1 MRILL
6 VEDEI
11 QLLNAYV
18 KGLKQDGYAID
29 TANNGDDAVELC
41 TINTYDLIVLDINLP
56 KLNGIEVLKQVRALN
71 ESVKII
77 IVSANRS
84 IDQRIE
90 GLDLGANDYLTK
102 PFDFLELKA
111 RIRALL
117 RRDFI
122 SQPNVLSVGDFT
134 VDLNLHQVSFLG
146 KQILLTLKEYTILT
160 YLITNRERIISSE
173 ELLEKCWNDE
183 ADPFSEAMRVH
194 IYALRKKIQEATR
207 RDDIIQTVK
216 DVGYRFNP

>member
-6 VEDEI
+6 VEDET

-29 TANNGDDAVELC
+29 TADNGDDAVELC
-41 TINTYDLIVLDINLP
+41 SINTYDLIVLDINLP
-56 KLNGIEVLKQVRALN
+56 RLNGIEVLKQVRILN

-84 IDQRIE
+84 IEQRIE

-102 PFDFLELKA
+102 PFDFQELKA

-122 SQPNVLSVGDFT
+122 SQPNVLIIGEFT
-134 VDLNLHQVSFLG
+134 IDLNLHHIAYQG
-146 KQILLTLKEYTILT
+146 KQIILTLKEYTILT
-160 YLITNRERIISSE
+160 YLIQNRERIVSSE
-173 ELLEKCWNDE
+173 ELLDKCWNDE

-194 IYALRKKIQEATR
+194 IYALRKKIQEITQ
-207 RDDIIQTVK
+207 RDDVIQTVK
-216 DVGYRFNP
+216 GVGYRFNP

>member
-6 VEDEI
+6 VEDET

-18 KGLKQDGYAID
+18 KGLRQDGYAID
-29 TANNGDDAVELC
+29 TADNGEDAVELC
-41 TINTYDLIVLDINLP
+41 SINTYDLIVLDINLP
-56 KLNGIEVLKQVRALN
+56 KLNGIEVLKQVRILN

-84 IDQRIE
+84 IEQRIE

-102 PFDFLELKA
+102 PFDFQELKA

-122 SQPNVLSVGDFT
+122 SSPNVLTLGEFT
-134 VDLNLHQVSFLG
+134 IDLNLHHITYQG
-146 KQILLTLKEYTILT
+146 KQIILTLKEYTILT
-160 YLITNRERIISSE
+160 YLIQNRETHRQFRRAVGKM
-173 ELLEKCWNDE
+173 LE
-183 ADPFSEAMRVH
+183 
-194 IYALRKKIQEATR
+194 R
-207 RDDIIQTVK
+207 RSRSLQ
-216 DVGYRFNP
+216 

>member
-6 VEDEI
+6 VEDET
-11 QLLNAYV
+11 QLLSAYV

-29 TANNGDDAVELC
+29 TASDGATAVELC
-41 TINTYDLIVLDINLP
+41 EINTYDLVVLDINLP
-56 KLNGIEVLKQVRALN
+56 KLNGIEVLKQVRTLN
-71 ESVKII
+71 KSVKII

-102 PFDFLELKA
+102 PFDFQELRA

-122 SQPNVLSVGDFT
+122 SQPKVLSINDFNI
-134 VDLNLHQVSFLG
+134 DLNLHQITYQG
-146 KQILLTLKEYTILT
+146 KMILLTLKEYTILT
-160 YLITNRERIISSE
+160 YLIQNRERIISSE

-194 IYALRKKIQEATR
+194 IYALRKKIQEATH
-207 RDDIIQTVK
+207 RDDVIQTVK
-216 DVGYRFNP
+216 GVGYRFNP

>member
-6 VEDEI
+6 VEDES

-29 TANNGDDAVELC
+29 TASDGATAVELC
-41 TINTYDLIVLDINLP
+41 EINTYDLVVLDINLP
-56 KLNGIEVLKQVRALN
+56 KLNGIEVLKQVRTLN
-71 ESVKII
+71 KSVKII

-84 IDQRIE
+84 IEQRIE

-102 PFDFLELKA
+102 PFDFQELRA

-122 SQPNVLSVGDFT
+122 SQPKVLSINDFNI
-134 VDLNLHQVSFLG
+134 DLNLHQITYQG
-146 KQILLTLKEYTILT
+146 KMILLTLKEYTILT
-160 YLITNRERIISSE
+160 YLIQNRERIISSE

-194 IYALRKKIQEATR
+194 IYALRKKIQEATQ
-207 RDDIIQTVK
+207 RDDVIQTVK
-216 DVGYRFNP
+216 GVGYRFNP

>member
-6 VEDEI
+6 VEDES

-29 TANNGDDAVELC
+29 TASDGASAVELC
-41 TINTYDLIVLDINLP
+41 EINTYDLVVLDINLP
-56 KLNGIEVLKQVRALN
+56 KLNGIEVLKQVRTLN
-71 ESVKII
+71 KSVKII

-84 IDQRIE
+84 IEQRIE

-102 PFDFLELKA
+102 PFDFLELRA

-122 SQPNVLSVGDFT
+122 SQPKVLSINDFNI
-134 VDLNLHQVSFLG
+134 DLNLHQITYQG
-146 KQILLTLKEYTILT
+146 KMILLTLKEYTILT
-160 YLITNRERIISSE
+160 YLIQNRERIISSE
-173 ELLEKCWNDE
+173 ELLETCWNDE

-194 IYALRKKIQEATR
+194 IYALRKKIQEATQ
-207 RDDIIQTVK
+207 RDDVIQTVK
-216 DVGYRFNP
+216 GVGYRFNP

>member
-6 VEDEI
+6 VEDES

-29 TANNGDDAVELC
+29 TASDGASAVELC
-41 TINTYDLIVLDINLP
+41 EINTYDLVVLDINLP

-71 ESVKII
+71 KSVKII

-84 IDQRIE
+84 IEQRIE

-102 PFDFLELKA
+102 PFDFLELRA

-122 SQPNVLSVGDFT
+122 SQPKVLSINDFNI
-134 VDLNLHQVSFLG
+134 DLNLHQITYHG
-146 KQILLTLKEYTILT
+146 KMILLTLKEYTILT
-160 YLITNRERIISSE
+160 YLIQNRERIISSE

-194 IYALRKKIQEATR
+194 IYALRKKIQEATQ
-207 RDDIIQTVK
+207 RDDVIQTVK
-216 DVGYRFNP
+216 GVGYRFNP

>member
-1 MRILL
+1 MRLL
-6 VEDEI
+6 LIEDET

-29 TANNGDDAVELC
+29 TAKDGLEAVELC
-41 TINTYDLIVLDINLP
+41 EINTYDLIVLDINLP

-84 IDQRIE
+84 IEQRIE

-102 PFDFLELKA
+102 PFDFEELKA

-122 SQPNVLSVGDFT
+122 SQPNILTLNDFRF
-134 VDLNLHQVSFLG
+134 DLNLHQITYKDKLM
-146 KQILLTLKEYTILT
+146 ILTLKEYTILT
-160 YLITNRERIISSE
+160 YLVQNRDRIISSE

-194 IYALRKKIQEATR
+194 IYALRKKIQETTH
-207 RDDIIQTVK
+207 RDDVIQTVK
-216 DVGYRFNP
+216 GVGYRFNS

>member
-1 MRILL
+1 MRLLL
-6 VEDEI
+6 VEDES

-29 TANNGDDAVELC
+29 MAANGEDAVELC
-41 TINTYDLIVLDINLP
+41 SINTYDLIVLDLNLP

-102 PFDFLELKA
+102 PFDFAELKA

-122 SQPNVLSVGDFT
+122 SQPNVLTVGAFT
-134 VDLNLHQVSFLG
+134 IDLNLHQISHQG
-146 KQILLTLKEYTILT
+146 KLLILTLKEYTILT
-160 YLITNRERIISSE
+160 YLIQNKDRIVSSE

-194 IYALRKKIQEATR
+194 IYALRKKIQEATQ
-207 RDDIIQTVK
+207 RDDVIQTVK
-216 DVGYRFNP
+216 GVGYRFNP

>member
-6 VEDEI
+6 VEDES

-29 TANNGDDAVELC
+29 TASDGASAVELC
-41 TINTYDLIVLDINLP
+41 EINTYDLVVLDINLP
-56 KLNGIEVLKQVRALN
+56 KLNGIEVLKQVRTLN
-71 ESVKII
+71 KSVKII

-84 IDQRIE
+84 IEQRIE

-102 PFDFLELKA
+102 PFDFQELRA

-122 SQPNVLSVGDFT
+122 SQPKVLSINDFNI
-134 VDLNLHQVSFLG
+134 DLNLHQITYQG
-146 KQILLTLKEYTILT
+146 KMILLTLKEYTILT
-160 YLITNRERIISSE
+160 YLIQNRERIISSE

-194 IYALRKKIQEATR
+194 IYALRKKIQEATQ
-207 RDDIIQTVK
+207 RDDVIQTVK
-216 DVGYRFNP
+216 GVGYRFNP

>member
-56 KLNGIEVLKQVRALN
+56 KLNGIEVLKQVRTLN

-134 VDLNLHQVSFLG
+134 VDLNLHHVSFQG

-160 YLITNRERIISSE
+160 YLISNRERIISSE

-194 IYALRKKIQEATR
+194 IYALRKKIQETTR

-216 DVGYRFNP
+216 GVGYRFNP

>member
-1 MRILL
+1 MRLLL
-6 VEDEI
+6 VEDES
-11 QLLNAYV
+11 QLLYAYV

-29 TANNGDDAVELC
+29 MASNGEDAVELC
-41 TINTYDLIVLDINLP
+41 SINTYDLIVLDLNLP

-102 PFDFLELKA
+102 PFDFAELKA

-122 SQPNVLSVGDFT
+122 SQPNVLSVGAFNI
-134 VDLNLHQVSFLG
+134 DLNLHQISHQG
-146 KQILLTLKEYTILT
+146 KQLILTLKEYTILT
-160 YLITNRERIISSE
+160 YLIQNRDRIVSSE

-194 IYALRKKIQEATR
+194 IYALRKKIQEATH
-207 RDDIIQTVK
+207 RDDVIQTVK
-216 DVGYRFNP
+216 GVGYRFNP

>member
-6 VEDEI
+6 VEDET

-29 TANNGDDAVELC
+29 TASDGLEALELC
-41 TINTYDLIVLDINLP
+41 SINTYDLLVLDINLP
-56 KLNGIEVLKQVRALN
+56 KLNGIEVLKQVRVLN
-71 ESVKII
+71 ASVKII

-84 IDQRIE
+84 IEQRIE

-102 PFDFLELKA
+102 PFDFKELKA

-117 RRDFI
+117 RRDFT
-122 SQPNVLSVGDFT
+122 SQPNVLSIKDFII
-134 VDLNLHQVSFLG
+134 DLNLHHIAYRD
-146 KQILLTLKEYTILT
+146 KQIILTLKEYTILT
-160 YLITNRERIISSE
+160 YLIQNRERIISSE

-194 IYALRKKIQEATR
+194 IYALRKKIQEATQ
-207 RDDIIQTVK
+207 RDDVIQTVK
-216 DVGYRFNP
+216 GVGYRFNP

>member
-56 KLNGIEVLKQVRALN
+56 KLNGIEVLKQVRTLN

-194 IYALRKKIQEATR
+194 IYALRKKIQEATH
-207 RDDIIQTVK
+207 RDDVIQTVK
-216 DVGYRFNP
+216 GVGYRFNP

>member
-6 VEDEI
+6 VEDES

-29 TANNGDDAVELC
+29 TASDGASAVELC
-41 TINTYDLIVLDINLP
+41 EINTYDLVVLDINLP

-71 ESVKII
+71 KSVKII

-84 IDQRIE
+84 IEQRIE

-102 PFDFLELKA
+102 PFDFLELRA

-122 SQPNVLSVGDFT
+122 SQPKVLSINDFNI
-134 VDLNLHQVSFLG
+134 DLNLHQITYQG
-146 KQILLTLKEYTILT
+146 KMILLTLKEYTILT
-160 YLITNRERIISSE
+160 YLIQNRERIISSE

-194 IYALRKKIQEATR
+194 IYALRKKIQEATQ
-207 RDDIIQTVK
+207 RDDVIQTVK
-216 DVGYRFNP
+216 GVGYRFNP

>member
-1 MRILL
+1 MRVLL

-56 KLNGIEVLKQVRALN
+56 KLNGIEVLKQVRTLN

-134 VDLNLHQVSFLG
+134 VDLNLHQVSFQG

-160 YLITNRERIISSE
+160 YLISNRERIISSE
-173 ELLEKCWNDE
+173 ELLEKCWNDD

-194 IYALRKKIQEATR
+194 IYALRKKIQETTR

-216 DVGYRFNP
+216 GVGYRFNP

>member
-6 VEDEI
+6 VEDES
-11 QLLNAYV
+11 QLLSAYV

-29 TANNGDDAVELC
+29 TASDGATAVELC
-41 TINTYDLIVLDINLP
+41 EINTYDLVVLDINLP
-56 KLNGIEVLKQVRALN
+56 KLNGIEVLKQVRSLN
-71 ESVKII
+71 KSVKII

-84 IDQRIE
+84 IEQRIE

-102 PFDFLELKA
+102 PFDFQELRA

-122 SQPNVLSVGDFT
+122 SQPKVLSINDFNI
-134 VDLNLHQVSFLG
+134 DLNLHQITYQG
-146 KQILLTLKEYTILT
+146 KMILLTLKEYTILT
-160 YLITNRERIISSE
+160 YLIQNRERIISSE

-183 ADPFSEAMRVH
+183 SDPFSEAMRVH
-194 IYALRKKIQEATR
+194 IYALRKKIQEATH
-207 RDDIIQTVK
+207 RDDVIQTVK
-216 DVGYRFNP
+216 GVGYRFNP

>member
-6 VEDEI
+6 VEDES
-11 QLLNAYV
+11 QLLSAYV

-29 TANNGDDAVELC
+29 TAGDGTTAVELC
-41 TINTYDLIVLDINLP
+41 EINTYDLVVLDINLP
-56 KLNGIEVLKQVRALN
+56 KLNGIEVLKQVRSLN
-71 ESVKII
+71 KSVKII

-84 IDQRIE
+84 IEQRIE

-102 PFDFLELKA
+102 PFDFQELRA

-122 SQPNVLSVGDFT
+122 SQPKVLSINDFNI
-134 VDLNLHQVSFLG
+134 DLNLHQITYQG
-146 KQILLTLKEYTILT
+146 KMILLTLKEYTILT
-160 YLITNRERIISSE
+160 YLIQNRERIISSE

-194 IYALRKKIQEATR
+194 IYALRKKIQEATH
-207 RDDIIQTVK
+207 RDDVIQTVK
-216 DVGYRFNP
+216 GVGYRFNP

>member
-1 MRILL
+1 MRLLL
-6 VEDEI
+6 VEDES

-29 TANNGDDAVELC
+29 MASNGEDAVELC
-41 TINTYDLIVLDINLP
+41 SINTYDLIVLDLNLP

-102 PFDFLELKA
+102 PFDFAELKA

-122 SQPNVLSVGDFT
+122 SQPNVLSVGAFNI
-134 VDLNLHQVSFLG
+134 DLNLHQISHQG
-146 KQILLTLKEYTILT
+146 KQLILTLKEYTILT
-160 YLITNRERIISSE
+160 YLIQNRDRIVSSE

-194 IYALRKKIQEATR
+194 IYALRKKIQEATH
-207 RDDIIQTVK
+207 RDDVIQTVK
-216 DVGYRFNP
+216 GVGYRFNP

>member
-1 MRILL
+1 MRLLL
-6 VEDEI
+6 VEDET

-18 KGLKQDGYAID
+18 KGLKQEGYAID
-29 TANNGDDAVELC
+29 TASDGATAVELC
-41 TINTYDLIVLDINLP
+41 EINTYDLVVLDINIP
-56 KLNGIEVLKQVRALN
+56 KLNGIEVLKQVRSLN
-71 ESVKII
+71 KSVKII

-84 IDQRIE
+84 IEQRIE

-102 PFDFLELKA
+102 PFDFQELRA

-122 SQPNVLSVGDFT
+122 SQPNVFVVKEFNI
-134 VDLNLHQVSFLG
+134 DLNLHQITFQG
-146 KQILLTLKEYTILT
+146 KLIILTLKEYTILT
-160 YLITNRERIISSE
+160 YLIQHRERIISSE

-194 IYALRKKIQEATR
+194 IYALRKKIQEATQ
-207 RDDIIQTVK
+207 RDDVIQTVK
-216 DVGYRFNP
+216 GVGYRFNP

>member
-6 VEDEI
+6 VEDES

-29 TANNGDDAVELC
+29 TAGDGASAVELC
-41 TINTYDLIVLDINLP
+41 EINTYDLVVLDINLP
-56 KLNGIEVLKQVRALN
+56 KLNGIEVLKQVRTLN
-71 ESVKII
+71 KSVKII

-84 IDQRIE
+84 IEQRIE

-102 PFDFLELKA
+102 PFDFQELRA

-122 SQPNVLSVGDFT
+122 SQPKVLTINDFNI
-134 VDLNLHQVSFLG
+134 DLNLHQITYQG
-146 KQILLTLKEYTILT
+146 KMILLTLKEYTILT
-160 YLITNRERIISSE
+160 YLIQNRERIISSE

-194 IYALRKKIQEATR
+194 IYALRKKIQEATQ
-207 RDDIIQTVK
+207 RDDVIQTVK
-216 DVGYRFNP
+216 GVGYRFNP

>member
-6 VEDEI
+6 VEDET

-29 TANNGDDAVELC
+29 TASDGLEALELC
-41 TINTYDLIVLDINLP
+41 SINTYDLLVLDINLP
-56 KLNGIEVLKQVRALN
+56 KLNGIEVLQQVRSFNA
-71 ESVKII
+71 SVKII

-84 IDQRIE
+84 IEQRIE

-102 PFDFLELKA
+102 PFDFQELKA

-122 SQPNVLSVGDFT
+122 SQPNVLSIKDFT
-134 VDLNLHQVSFLG
+134 IDLNLHHIAYKD
-146 KQILLTLKEYTILT
+146 KQIILTLKEYTILT
-160 YLITNRERIISSE
+160 YLILNRDRIISSE

-194 IYALRKKIQEATR
+194 IYSLRKKIQEATQ

-216 DVGYRFNP
+216 GVGYRFNP

>member
-29 TANNGDDAVELC
+29 TAPNGDDAVELC

-122 SQPNVLSVGDFT
+122 SQPNLLSVGDFS
-134 VDLNLHQVSFLG
+134 VDLNLHQVVFQG

-173 ELLEKCWNDE
+173 ELLEKCWNDD

-194 IYALRKKIQEATR
+194 IYALRKKIQETTR

-216 DVGYRFNP
+216 GVGYRFNP

>member
-29 TANNGDDAVELC
+29 TATNGDEAMELV

-84 IDQRIE
+84 LEQRIE

-102 PFDFLELKA
+102 PFDFPELKA

-117 RRDFI
+117 RRYFI
-122 SQPNVLSVGDFT
+122 SSPNLLTVGEFS
-134 VDLNLHQVSFLG
+134 VDLNLHQVSFKG
-146 KQILLTLKEYTILT
+146 KQIVLTLKEYTILT
-160 YLITNRERIISSE
+160 YLITNRDRIVSSE
-173 ELLEKCWNDE
+173 ELLEKCWNEE

-216 DVGYRFNP
+216 GVGYRFNP

>member
-56 KLNGIEVLKQVRALN
+56 KLNGIEVLKQVRSLN

-122 SQPNVLSVGDFT
+122 SQPNVLSVNDFT
-134 VDLNLHQVSFLG
+134 VDLNLHQVSYQG
-146 KQILLTLKEYTILT
+146 RQILLTLKEYTILT

-173 ELLEKCWNDE
+173 ELLEKCWNEE

-216 DVGYRFNP
+216 GVGYRFNP

>member
-6 VEDEI
+6 VEDKS

-29 TANNGDDAVELC
+29 TASDGASAVELC
-41 TINTYDLIVLDINLP
+41 EINTYDLVVLDINLP
-56 KLNGIEVLKQVRALN
+56 KLNGIEVLKQVRTLN
-71 ESVKII
+71 KSVKII

-84 IDQRIE
+84 IEQRIE

-102 PFDFLELKA
+102 PFDFQELRA

-122 SQPNVLSVGDFT
+122 SQPKVLSINDFNI
-134 VDLNLHQVSFLG
+134 DLNLHQITYQG
-146 KQILLTLKEYTILT
+146 KMILLTLKEYTILT
-160 YLITNRERIISSE
+160 YLIQNRERIISSE

-194 IYALRKKIQEATR
+194 IYALRKKIQEATQ
-207 RDDIIQTVK
+207 RDDVIQTVK
-216 DVGYRFNP
+216 GVGYRFNP

>member
-6 VEDEI
+6 VEDES

-29 TANNGDDAVELC
+29 TASDGASAVELC
-41 TINTYDLIVLDINLP
+41 EINTYDLVVLDINLP
-56 KLNGIEVLKQVRALN
+56 KLNGIEVLKQVRTLN
-71 ESVKII
+71 KSVKII

-84 IDQRIE
+84 IEQRIE

-102 PFDFLELKA
+102 PFDFQELRA

-122 SQPNVLSVGDFT
+122 SQPKVLTINDFNI
-134 VDLNLHQVSFLG
+134 DLNLHQITYQG
-146 KQILLTLKEYTILT
+146 KMILLTLKEYTILT
-160 YLITNRERIISSE
+160 YLIQNRERIISSE

-194 IYALRKKIQEATR
+194 IYALRKKIQEATQ
-207 RDDIIQTVK
+207 RDDVIQTVK
-216 DVGYRFNP
+216 GVGYRFNP

>member
-1 MRILL
+1 MRLLL
-6 VEDEI
+6 VEDES
-11 QLLNAYV
+11 QLLEAYV
-18 KGLKQDGYAID
+18 KGLKQEGYAID
-29 TANNGDDAVELC
+29 TAANGEDAVELC
-41 TINTYDLIVLDINLP
+41 SINTYDLIVLDLNLP
-56 KLNGIEVLKQVRALN
+56 KLNGIDVLKEVRALN
-71 ESVKII
+71 KAVKII

-122 SQPNVLSVGDFT
+122 SQPNVLSVKDFT
-134 VDLNLHQVSFLG
+134 VDLNLHQITYQG
-146 KQILLTLKEYTILT
+146 KLIILTLKEYTILT
-160 YLITNRERIISSE
+160 YLIQNKDRIISSE
-173 ELLEKCWNDE
+173 ELLEKCWNEE

-194 IYALRKKIQEATR
+194 IYALRKKIQEATQR
-207 RDDIIQTVK
+207 ADVIQTVK
-216 DVGYRFNP
+216 GVGYRFNP

>member
-1 MRILL
+1 MRLL
-6 VEDEI
+6 LIEDET

-29 TANNGDDAVELC
+29 TASNGEDAVELC
-41 TINTYDLIVLDINLP
+41 GINTYDLIVLDLNLP

-84 IDQRIE
+84 IEQRIE

-122 SQPNVLSVGDFT
+122 SQPNVLSIKDFN
-134 VDLNLHQVSFLG
+134 VDLNLHQITYQG
-146 KQILLTLKEYTILT
+146 KLIILTLKEYTILT
-160 YLITNRERIISSE
+160 YLIQNKDRIISSE

-194 IYALRKKIQEATR
+194 IYALRKKIQEATQ
-207 RDDIIQTVK
+207 RDDVIQTVK
-216 DVGYRFNP
+216 GVGYRFNP

>member
-1 MRILL
+1 M
-6 VEDEI
+6 
-11 QLLNAYV
+11 AS
-18 KGLKQDGYAID
+18 
-29 TANNGDDAVELC
+29 NGEDAVELC
-41 TINTYDLIVLDINLP
+41 SINTYDLIVLDLNLP

-102 PFDFLELKA
+102 PFDFAELKA

-122 SQPNVLSVGDFT
+122 SQPNVLSVGAFNI
-134 VDLNLHQVSFLG
+134 DLNLHQISHQG
-146 KQILLTLKEYTILT
+146 KQLILTLKEYTILT
-160 YLITNRERIISSE
+160 YLIQNRDRIVSSE

-194 IYALRKKIQEATR
+194 IYALRKKIQEATH
-207 RDDIIQTVK
+207 RDDVIQTVK
-216 DVGYRFNP
+216 GVGYRFNP

>member
-29 TANNGDDAVELC
+29 TATNGDEAMELV

-84 IDQRIE
+84 LEQRIE

-102 PFDFLELKA
+102 PFDFPELKA

-122 SQPNVLSVGDFT
+122 SSPNLLTVGEFS
-134 VDLNLHQVSFLG
+134 VDLNLHQVSFKG
-146 KQILLTLKEYTILT
+146 KQIVLTLKEYTILT
-160 YLITNRERIISSE
+160 YLITNRDRIVSSE
-173 ELLEKCWNDE
+173 ELLEKCWNEE

-216 DVGYRFNP
+216 GVGYRFNP